1 MSRLKPR
8 PPKGKEPQMVG
19 HCQWLKGKGA
29 RWLPRSLHCEPQKAR
44 LYGRDDKR
52 EKRRNGNLKVGHYK
66 MDSKMPEENG
76 CGENTNFPEGA
87 GDVGSAT

>member
-1 MSRLKPR
+1 
-8 PPKGKEPQMVG
+8 
-19 HCQWLKGKGA
+19 
-29 RWLPRSLHCEPQKAR
+29 
-44 LYGRDDKR
+44 
-52 EKRRNGNLKVGHYK
+52 